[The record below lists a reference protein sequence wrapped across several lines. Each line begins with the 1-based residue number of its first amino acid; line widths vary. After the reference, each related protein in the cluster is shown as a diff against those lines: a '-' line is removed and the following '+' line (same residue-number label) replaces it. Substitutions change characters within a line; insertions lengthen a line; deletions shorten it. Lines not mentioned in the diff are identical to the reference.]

1 MSSET
6 SSLDG
11 ASDAVG
17 LTKAS
22 MEHAHCGAAEL
33 REHLFAFGPQSLTR
47 PPQAIAA
54 FVERLIRHAKYY
66 DGPDSRSE
74 PRYAVRMPVAAVP
87 VDDDLQR
94 IGEPFVAVSRDLSGK
109 GIAIYHTRRISQ
121 RYLALELSTPSDEKL
136 HVLLQVLRCRP
147 VGLFYEIAGNFV
159 SKIARDRRSPHI
171 HCDAGRSENPE

>member
-1 MSSET
+1 M
-6 SSLDG
+6 
-11 ASDAVG
+11 
-17 LTKAS
+17 
-22 MEHAHCGAAEL
+22 
-33 REHLFAFGPQSLTR
+33 
-47 PPQAIAA
+47 
-54 FVERLIRHAKYY
+54 
-66 DGPDSRSE
+66 
-74 PRYAVRMPVAAVP
+74 RMPVAAVP

-159 SKIARDRRSPHI
+159 SKIAQNHRSPHI
-171 HCDAGRSENPE
+171 HCDAGRLENPE

>member
-1 MSSET
+1 MLSEA

-11 ASDAVG
+11 ASDAIG

-22 MEHAHCGAAEL
+22 MDHARCGAAEL
-33 REHLFAFGPQSLTR
+33 REHLFAFGPQSLAR

-54 FVERLIRHAKYY
+54 FVERLIRHSKYY

-87 VDDDLQR
+87 VDDDLQK
-94 IGEPFVAVSRDLSGK
+94 IGEPFVAVSRDLSGR

-121 RYLALELSTPSDEKL
+121 RYLALELSTPSEEKL

-147 VGLFYEIAGNFV
+147 VGLFYEIAGKFV
-159 SKIARDRRSPHI
+159 SKIAQHCKSPHI
-171 HCDAGRSENPE
+171 NCDAGQLEQPE